1 VKAATLLKLAW
12 RESRFARRRLFLF
25 LSSISLGIAAL
36 VAVQGFASNT
46 AQGVRGE
53 SLALLGA
60 DFVLSAREPFG
71 PVAEQLLDSLGRE
84 GVPVSRV
91 TSFNSMALHTA
102 SGSTRLVQVRA
113 PEPGFPF
120 YGQIRTT
127 PDDAWSDLQRG
138 RHILVDQALLVSL
151 GAAVGDS
158 LGIGQQTFL
167 ITGVLESVPGDTEIA
182 SAFAPRVFIPAAQVA
197 ATGLVGFGSRVEYEA
212 YVRYPGAD
220 RVRSLLERYRS
231 ALRAER
237 VGSRSADE
245 QQQMLEQALG
255 RLTSFLGLIGVLA
268 LLLGGIGVASAMG
281 AYMTQKRDTVSV
293 LRCLGATSRQLMGV
307 YLIQAA
313 AMGLAGAVL
322 GVVIGS
328 AVQWVLP
335 RLLAG
340 LLPVEV
346 EVGLDFTAV
355 LVGLGVGLWTAVVF
369 ALLPLLRIRHVSPL
383 GALRRNVEPL
393 ETKGVDAGR
402 VMAWVALA
410 LSLLL
415 LLLFQVRELRLATA
429 LFGGI
434 VLTLAVLWGAAVAV
448 TRLVRRL
455 RYPGMRYPL
464 RQGLS
469 NLHRPGNQTRTVVL
483 SLGFGVFL
491 LATLLLLQH
500 NLLLPLRTGDSESRA
515 NLFLWDVQEDQLAG
529 VENLLDAGG
538 APVLQRAPIIP
549 MRIAAIRGEPVRPA
563 ERSDTLSRVGDQP
576 RGWAARREYRSTF
589 RDTLVRSER
598 LVEGSFP
605 RPDEA
610 APDGAALISM
620 EKDIAAD
627 LGLRLGDRVDW
638 DIQGVIVPSVLSSIR
653 EVDWARFEPNFFV
666 VFPTEA
672 LEPAPR
678 TWVMLTRAET
688 PAERARLTASLVS
701 SYPNIAALDLT
712 QVQEALDQVVG
723 RVVAVIRFLAAFS
736 VATGFVVLL
745 GAISTSR
752 LQRIRES
759 VLLKTLGAT
768 RRQIASILFLEYLL
782 LGTLAGIVG
791 TVLAVGGGWAV
802 ATGVF
807 DLDFEVTY
815 LSLMAVAVSV
825 ALLSALVGIGAS
837 REVFRRTPM
846 EALRDG

>member
-1 VKAATLLKLAW
+1 
-12 RESRFARRRLFLF
+12 
-25 LSSISLGIAAL
+25 
-36 VAVQGFASNT
+36 
-46 AQGVRGE
+46 
-53 SLALLGA
+53 
-60 DFVLSAREPFG
+60 
-71 PVAEQLLDSLGRE
+71 
-84 GVPVSRV
+84 
-91 TSFNSMALHTA
+91 
-102 SGSTRLVQVRA
+102 
-113 PEPGFPF
+113 
-120 YGQIRTT
+120 
-127 PDDAWSDLQRG
+127 
-138 RHILVDQALLVSL
+138 
-151 GAAVGDS
+151 
-158 LGIGQQTFL
+158 
-167 ITGVLESVPGDTEIA
+167 
-182 SAFAPRVFIPAAQVA
+182 
-197 ATGLVGFGSRVEYEA
+197 
-212 YVRYPGAD
+212 
-220 RVRSLLERYRS
+220 
-231 ALRAER
+231 
-237 VGSRSADE
+237 
-245 QQQMLEQALG
+245 
-255 RLTSFLGLIGVLA
+255 
-268 LLLGGIGVASAMG
+268 
-281 AYMTQKRDTVSV
+281 
-293 LRCLGATSRQLMGV
+293 
-307 YLIQAA
+307 
-313 AMGLAGAVL
+313 
-322 GVVIGS
+322 
-328 AVQWVLP
+328 
-335 RLLAG
+335 
-340 LLPVEV
+340 
-346 EVGLDFTAV
+346 
-355 LVGLGVGLWTAVVF
+355 
-369 ALLPLLRIRHVSPL
+369 
-383 GALRRNVEPL
+383 VEPL